1 LRNDSAKPR
10 LRYITVTG
18 VTPGGETERERE
30 RERGEGRE
38 RRFSLSH
45 GGSIDFQRERI
56 YHISPGFSVA
66 RIEVS
71 SRAILGAVIFSEKS
85 SEMEKD

>member
-30 RERGEGRE
+30 RGGRE

>member
-18 VTPGGETERERE
+18 VTPGEERGRERE
-30 RERGEGRE
+30 RER
-38 RRFSLSH
+38 RFFFLSH

-56 YHISPGFSVA
+56 YHISPSFSVA

-71 SRAILGAVIFSEKS
+71 SRAILGAVISSEKL

>member
-1 LRNDSAKPR
+1 MTRRNR
-10 LRYITVTG
+10 GFVTSPSPESP
-18 VTPGGETERERE
+18 PGEKERERE
-30 RERGEGRE
+30 R
-38 RRFSLSH
+38 FFLSH

-56 YHISPGFSVA
+56 YHISPSFSAA

-71 SRAILGAVIFSEKS
+71 SRAILGAVIFSEKL